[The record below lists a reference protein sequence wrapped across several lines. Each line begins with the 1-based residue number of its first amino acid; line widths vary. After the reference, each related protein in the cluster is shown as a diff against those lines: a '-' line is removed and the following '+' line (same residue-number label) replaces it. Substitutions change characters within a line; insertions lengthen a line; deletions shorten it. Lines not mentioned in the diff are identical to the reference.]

1 MVVVVQWLLQYY
13 CVDCLYI
20 IVVVEEAAPVHE

>member
-13 CVDCLYI
+13 GVDCLYI
-20 IVVVEEAAPVHE
+20 IVVEVGAAPVHQ